1 MSRLEDD
8 STKDHSSS
16 LSQKHPT
23 KCQNDKREQ
32 DLGIGTEQSQ
42 QEITEEEMR
51 LDKHCTIEV
60 EKKKE
65 EK

>member
-8 STKDHSSS
+8 PTKEHSPS
-16 LSQKHPT
+16 LSQNQPN
-23 KCQNDKREQ
+23 KCPGEKREQ
-32 DLGIGTEQSQ
+32 DLGIVTKQSK

-60 EKKKE
+60 EK
-65 EK
+65 